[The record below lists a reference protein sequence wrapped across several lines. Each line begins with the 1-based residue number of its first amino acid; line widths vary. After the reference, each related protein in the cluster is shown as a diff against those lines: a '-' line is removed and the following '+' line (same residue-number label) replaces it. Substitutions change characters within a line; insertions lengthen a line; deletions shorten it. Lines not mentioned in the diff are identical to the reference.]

1 MLHRS
6 IVRLLTHAP
15 MSLADMQAATAV
27 SLPTL
32 RKAVQDLIDSRWIRV
47 VGQAEANGGR
57 PAMLFG
63 LDAYNHMVVGVHFQ
77 LPGIRLIVSDLNG
90 QVLDEV
96 EVFSKTVL
104 SPNDAINAT
113 VEYVARTRATF
124 RDRNLLGIGIATPG
138 FIEPETGSIRT
149 IGRVTGWQNF
159 PVCHRL
165 RAATGI
171 PVYIANDVDCMAFAE
186 FHYTNDTNGRNL
198 AYVGFD
204 EGVKVSLFLSGKLYK
219 SSLGNA
225 GLIASPLLHVNGI
238 PDQQAVKDLLT
249 IVGVSSRF
257 EQQVAALSKVEQQP
271 YVPLLAANARRRFS
285 LILKGAVDGLPVC
298 RVLAHQ
304 VIQALAVAVA
314 NVIYMVQPDIVV
326 IGGVLSPMPP
336 ELFTNLRAAIA
347 AHLPSLI
354 DNHVIIQPASFAS
367 LNSAAVGATQHF
379 LQSYLSMITLDAL
392 QLLEDER

>member
-6 IVRLLTHAP
+6 IVRLLAQSP
-15 MSLADMQAATAV
+15 LSLADMQVATAV

-63 LDAYNHMVVGVHFQ
+63 LDSGHYIVLGVHLQ
-77 LPGIRLIVSDLNG
+77 LPGVRLITSDLTG
-90 QVLDEV
+90 QVLDET
-96 EVFSKTVL
+96 EIFSKEVP
-104 SPNDAINAT
+104 SPGDTINAIM
-113 VEYVARTRATF
+113 EYVAATRA
-124 RDRNLLGIGIATPG
+124 RYRERHLLGIGIATPG
-138 FIEPETGSIRT
+138 FIEPNTGDILT
-149 IGRVTGWQNF
+149 IGRVAGWQNF

-165 RAATGI
+165 KAATGV

-186 FHYTNDTNGRNL
+186 FHYTNETNGRNL

-204 EGVKVSLFLSGKLYK
+204 EGVKVSLFLSGRLYK

-257 EQQVAALSKVEQQP
+257 EQQVAALSEVEQQP

-298 RVLAHQ
+298 RALAHQ

-314 NVIYMVQPDIVV
+314 NVIYVVQPDFVV
-326 IGGVLSPMPP
+326 IGGVLSPMPT
-336 ELFTNLRAAIA
+336 ELFTDLRVAIA

-354 DNHVIIQPASFAS
+354 GNHVIIQSASFAS

-379 LQSYLSMITLDAL
+379 LQSYLSSITLDAL
-392 QLLEDER
+392 QPLEDEN